1 MKLRKTWLAGL
12 SFGAVAS
19 SVLVGTLFGRIDVAQ
34 GCSNFWVNPETGVQ
48 ECLDHLASP
57 TSPSRGSSSPGV
69 DAGGS
74 TQTNWMRDY
83 VREWRIAQALAV
95 SPGLTRAEIEA
106 AMTPM
111 IVGGVV
117 AAAADNPFQVGLL
130 LKSISDNK
138 NAQFCGG
145 TLYKNR
151 YVITA
156 AHCTHAFGR
165 PPYVA
170 RDVQVLTYSASIPGV
185 RRLSGGTGVRRNVAR
200 IDIHPGWR
208 PNTTGSDYDVAV
220 WTLTAP
226 VPGGVSVTSLA
237 TADPAVGTGML
248 ATGWGQLSF
257 GGTNPNELRKV
268 TLPLVSFAN
277 CNDANSYNGRITAR
291 MLCAG
296 RDAGRIDTCK
306 GDSGGPLARGST
318 LHGIVSWG
326 TGCALPNKHG
336 VYARVSHNTPVNTPV
351 GTIPGIRSWIIARTP

>member
-34 GCSNFWVNPETGVQ
+34 GCSNFWVNPESGTQ
-48 ECLDHLASP
+48 ECLDHLSIPA
-57 TSPSRGSSSPGV
+57 SPSRGSSSPGV

-83 VREWRIAQALAV
+83 VREQRIAQALAV

-106 AMTPM
+106 AMTPR

-130 LKSISDNK
+130 NKSVSDNF

-156 AHCTHAFGR
+156 AHCGR
-165 PPYVA
+165 WNPNS
-170 RDVQVLTYSASIPGV
+170 VQVLTYSAPIPGV
-185 RRLSGGTGVRRNVAR
+185 RRLRGGTGVRRNVAR
-200 IDIHPGWR
+200 IDIHPGYR
-208 PNTTGSDYDVAV
+208 AATFDYDVAV

-226 VPGGVSVTSLA
+226 VPGGVSVGSLA
-237 TADPAVGTGML
+237 SADPAVGTGML
-248 ATGWGQLSF
+248 ATGWGSLSS
-257 GGTNPNELRKV
+257 GGLFPNELRKV

-277 CNDANSYNGRITAR
+277 CNDANSYNGAITAR

-296 RDAGRIDTCK
+296 LDAGGIDTCQ

-326 TGCALPNKHG
+326 NGCARPNKHG
-336 VYARVSHNTPVNTPV
+336 VYARVSHNTPV
-351 GTIPGIRSWIIARTP
+351 GAIPGIRSWIVARTP